1 MIFLVILLTIGIN
14 VSRDRSNANSNIS
27 RSSILLVDDD
37 ADISKLLEESL
48 LRSGFKVSAFTDPI
62 MALQDFKVNC
72 KTCSLVLSDVRM
84 PGMNGYELAK
94 QAKQID
100 RDAKVVLMTAFEI
113 NEKEFQN
120 LLPDIK
126 IDGFIQKPFTLEKI
140 NELVKGIITR
150 AN

>member
-1 MIFLVILLTIGIN
+1 M
-14 VSRDRSNANSNIS
+14 SKDRSNANSNIS

-72 KTCSLVLSDVRM
+72 KTCGLVLSDVRM